1 MVEIWVTEGK
11 KKKTDREVLTWTEKN
26 ESTPTQR
33 KRTEEDELWFGL
45 KNAKKKLRKNPED
58 SLGYEKSK

>member
-1 MVEIWVTEGK
+1 LGHGGKEK
-11 KKKTDREVLTWTEKN
+11 KKRDREVLTWTEKN
-26 ESTPTQR
+26 ESTTTQR

-45 KNAKKKLRKNPED
+45 KNGKKKLRKNPED